1 MLDLVLD
8 SLWRHV
14 KWELINTA
22 LNDLAWF
29 AALPWLHELLVNWI
43 PPCTTSVLQKPSIT
57 DRWRSLELKTAY
69 SPKNWKGKLAEGL
82 LQQNR
87 PILQSWYQGGGEEKT
102 CFLSFLVARAYF
114 LLTMVFFS
122 QKKLKT
128 KYLKLATFQNFALRW
143 IMSFLTL
150 TKFEDKYLVKKR
162 KTNLPFLLVLM
173 WQLRFLNLLE
183 SRQDWGS
190 LTQGGW
196 WYVHCIRI
204 WGLALKENRHNFHLC
219 LKELYLY

>member
-1 MLDLVLD
+1 MAQLRIENSVQPKELERQTSRRPSPTEQTHPAKLVPGRR
-8 SLWRHV
+8 WG
-14 KWELINTA
+14 KN
-22 LNDLAWF
+22 
-29 AALPWLHELLVNWI
+29 LL
-43 PPCTTSVLQKPSIT
+43 SVISSST
-57 DRWRSLELKTAY
+57 C
-69 SPKNWKGKLAEGL
+69 L
-82 LQQNR
+82 L
-87 PILQSWYQGGGEEKT
+87 
-102 CFLSFLVARAYF
+102 